1 MTNIVIVEDVKT
13 IREGIKTLIDVSDG
27 LNCIG
32 SFEKFEDFIDTHHEK
47 MPDVLLV
54 DLNLP
59 GISGIDGI
67 KKLNKISQNCTIIV
81 LTVYEENDKIFD
93 ALSAGASCYLVKNTP
108 PAKMIKIIKDAAKGF
123 VPMNSF
129 IARKTF
135 DSFSNYKKLSDLD
148 KNELNILQ
156 KLVEGNSLKAI
167 EEVLKINMPE
177 IRSHFKGIY
186 TKLHRIYGFN

>member
-1 MTNIVIVEDVKT
+1 MTNIAIVEDVKT

-32 SFEKFEDFIDTHHEK
+32 TYEKFEDFIDVHK
-47 MPDVLLV
+47 NNMPDVLLV

-67 KKLNKISQNCTIIV
+67 KKLNKISKDCTIIV
-81 LTVYEENDKIFD
+81 LTVYEENDKIFE
-93 ALSAGASCYLVKNTP
+93 ALLAGASCYLVKNSP
-108 PAKMIKIIKDAAKGF
+108 PAKMIKIIKDAADGY

-135 DSFSNYKKLSDLD
+135 DSFNVSKKLSDLNS
-148 KNELNILQ
+148 NEFNILQ

-177 IRSHFKGIY
+177 IRGHFKDIY
-186 TKLHRIYGFN
+186 SKLHRIYGFN

>member
-13 IREGIKTLIDVSDG
+13 IREGIKTLIDVSEG

-32 SFEKFEDFIDTHHEK
+32 SYEKFEDFIYAHENN

-67 KKLNKISQNCTIIV
+67 KKLNNIAQDCTIVV
-81 LTVYEENDKIFD
+81 LTVYEENDKIFE
-93 ALSAGASCYLVKNTP
+93 ALLAGASCYLVKNTP
-108 PAKMIKIIKDAAKGF
+108 AAKMIKIIEDAANGF

-129 IARKTF
+129 IARKTY
-135 DSFSNYKKLSDLD
+135 DSFTGSKKLSDLNE
-148 KNELNILQ
+148 NELNILQ

-167 EEVLKINMPE
+167 EELLKIKIPE

-186 TKLHRIYGFN
+186 TKLHRIYEFS

>member
-27 LNCIG
+27 LSCIG
-32 SFEKFEDFIDTHHEK
+32 SYEKFEDFINTHKEN

-59 GISGIDGI
+59 GISGIEGI
-67 KKLNKISQNCTIIV
+67 KKLNKLSQDCTIIV
-81 LTVYEENDKIFD
+81 LTVYEENDKIFE
-93 ALSAGASCYLVKNTP
+93 ALLAGASCYLVKNTP

-129 IARKTF
+129 IARKTY
-135 DSFSNYKKLSDLD
+135 DSFNGSKKLSDLN
-148 KNELNILQ
+148 KVELNILQ

-167 EEVLKINMPE
+167 EEVLKINIPE

-186 TKLHRIYGFN
+186 SKLHRIYEFG

>member
-13 IREGIKTLIDVSDG
+13 IREGIKTLIDISDG

-32 SFEKFEDFIDTHHEK
+32 TYEKFEDFLKSHK
-47 MPDVLLV
+47 NNMPDVLLV

-59 GISGIDGI
+59 GISGIEGI
-67 KKLNKISQNCTIIV
+67 KKLNKISLSCTIIV
-81 LTVYEENDKIFD
+81 LTVYEENDKIFE
-93 ALSAGASCYLVKNTP
+93 ALLAGASCYLVKNSP
-108 PAKMIKIIKDAAKGF
+108 PAKMIKVIKDAADGF
-123 VPMNSF
+123 VSMNSI
-129 IARKTF
+129 IARKTY
-135 DSFSNYKKLSDLD
+135 DSFNIRKKLNELNS
-148 KNELNILQ
+148 NELNILK

-167 EEVLKINMPE
+167 EEVLHINMPE